1 MHAALTRAAGQHQGR
16 RLKTAALLI
25 LAAGLTFGLIGPLE
39 AAQEPT
45 LSSNDV
51 TSSIKPLGTD
61 HELHVEATRPGNE
74 SLTLGARLKADGG
87 LIRRPIS
94 WTVRHSLAGATGDV
108 VWHGDEPVAEL
119 PLQPGD
125 YVIEAAYGT
134 AKVYQPVSVTPGQ
147 RLAMTFILNVGGIR
161 PLSRIEAVGYP
172 SAMPATHAIFAVSG
186 PNAGKEVAKDV
197 KQGQIVRVVAG
208 RYRVE
213 SRFIGGNT
221 VTDAEVTVKPGILTS
236 IEISHIAAFAQV
248 SIPDPDGSEAQ
259 WHIHQVDGAWQRS
272 GHGTDFAL
280 VLAPGSYKVDADVAG
295 HTLSASFTLKAS
307 ETRHVTLRQ

>member
-1 MHAALTRAAGQHQGR
+1 MHAALTRAAGQHRGR
-16 RLKTAALLI
+16 RLKTAALFI
-25 LAAGLTFGLIGPLE
+25 LAVCLALAFSGPLY

-45 LSSNDV
+45 LSSADV
-51 TSSIKPLGTD
+51 TSSIKPFGTD
-61 HELHVEATRPGNE
+61 HELHIEVTRPGSE

-87 LIRRPIS
+87 LIQRPIA
-94 WTVRHSLAGATGDV
+94 WTIRHSLAGATGDI
-108 VWHGDEPVAEL
+108 VWHGEEPVAEL
-119 PLQPGD
+119 PLEPGD
-125 YVIEAAYGT
+125 YVVEAAYGT

-186 PNAGKEVAKDV
+186 PNAGREVARDI
-197 KQGQIVRVVAG
+197 KQGEIVRVVAG

-213 SRFIGGNT
+213 SRFIDGNT

-236 IEISHIAAFAQV
+236 IEISHLAAFAQV
-248 SIPDPDGSEAQ
+248 SIPVSAGSEAHWRIRQ
-259 WHIHQVDGAWQRS
+259 ASGTWQRS
-272 GHGTDFAL
+272 GHGNDFAL
-280 VLAPGSYKVDADVAG
+280 VLAPGSYEVNADVAG

-307 ETRHVTLRQ
+307 ETRHVTLGQ